1 MTTRGA
7 EYSFRSLAER
17 HPGAGKEAALETGVT
32 VRITDPAP
40 AR

>member
-7 EYSFRSLAER
+7 EYSFRSFTER